1 MKDVPNI
8 VALGKKCAAPA
19 GGAAARRKAKEDG
32 WHGVVVERL
41 ATLDGAGADEA
52 AQRARL
58 LWALQACI
66 GYYKAGAVSGSPSE
80 LAERLQVPELL
91 AAGMLDKFATAKAGG
106 GPHIL
111 GEVEFY
117 GGGVRYHRDK
127 RQHQLVGTYAAV
139 LLLHLDSFAFDANA
153 YAAELKLSQKDCT
166 ARLRELGC
174 TVERRRKD
182 GESRATA
189 RLKAPLAF
197 PKIKRGAAPK

>member
-1 MKDVPNI
+1 MPNI

-106 GPHIL
+106 G
-111 GEVEFY
+111 
-117 GGGVRYHRDK
+117 GGVRYHRDK

>member
-106 GPHIL
+106 D
-111 GEVEFY
+111 
-117 GGGVRYHRDK
+117 GGVRYHRDK

>member
-1 MKDVPNI
+1 M
-8 VALGKKCAAPA
+8 
-19 GGAAARRKAKEDG
+19 
-32 WHGVVVERL
+32 
-41 ATLDGAGADEA
+41 
-52 AQRARL
+52 
-58 LWALQACI
+58 
-66 GYYKAGAVSGSPSE
+66 
-80 LAERLQVPELL
+80 PELL

-106 GPHIL
+106 
-111 GEVEFY
+111 

-189 RLKAPLAF
+189 RLRHRLRSPKSNGALRQNDPTGGLKVSSNSILDF
-197 PKIKRGAAPK
+197 PINY